1 MRRYEVWCMIRGS
14 LLGVLRDMRH
24 DSGEVTVAFPIPTR
38 YRLFSLSE
46 AESLWKSE
54 YTAKCEVISSA
65 ESNNVMFM
73 LHETPCSSSKS
84 DDRQVCIAHPAKR
97 PRASVLHSGS
107 YLASSNHSFAVF
119 IQLLFYISRFQPL
132 QSYRCCKLLLPTP
145 D

>member
-1 MRRYEVWCMIRGS
+1 MIRRS

-54 YTAKCEVISSA
+54 YTAMFEVISSA

-73 LHETPCSSSKS
+73 Y
-84 DDRQVCIAHPAKR
+84 HPAAR
-97 PRASVLHSGS
+97 DTLIRLFLQFYARSPNRNGIVHHPCCLAAPDPNLTVHSDGVGGARQHPCGYNS
-107 YLASSNHSFAVF
+107 Y
-119 IQLLFYISRFQPL
+119 
-132 QSYRCCKLLLPTP
+132 
-145 D
+145 